1 MTPSL
6 PEKNTA
12 RRLMAVALIVVGA
25 VLILLAPETWPGMV
39 LLVLGVLLE
48 LIGMSFSHHRRTHL
62 RNLDDTP

>member
-6 PEKNTA
+6 PEKTAA
-12 RRLMAVALIVVGA
+12 RRLLAGVLVVLGA

-48 LIGMSFSHHRRTHL
+48 LIGMSLSHHRRTHL